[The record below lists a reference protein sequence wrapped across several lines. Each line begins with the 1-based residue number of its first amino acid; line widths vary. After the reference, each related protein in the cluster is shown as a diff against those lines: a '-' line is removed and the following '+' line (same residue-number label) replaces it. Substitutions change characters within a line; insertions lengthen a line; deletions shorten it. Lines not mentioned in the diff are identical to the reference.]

1 MIDISQYRITIGVFL
16 CVIRSNHTSLC
27 REMFFW
33 WFIYL
38 NFIFKCLV
46 VPNLIKQCGDI
57 ESNPGPILKEP
68 QFCHIHLRSITA
80 DGDTSMG
87 TTKFQE
93 FESFVAGY
101 NFEIIGISETWLD
114 NSIDNE
120 NIALKHY
127 LPPIRRDRNR
137 HVNYK

>member
-1 MIDISQYRITIGVFL
+1 M
-16 CVIRSNHTSLC
+16 
-27 REMFFW
+27 
-33 WFIYL
+33 
-38 NFIFKCLV
+38 
-46 VPNLIKQCGDI
+46 PNLIKQCGDI

-68 QFCHIHLRSITA
+68 QFCHINLRSITA

-127 LPPIRRDRNR
+127 LPRIRRDRNR
-137 HVNYK
+137 HGGRYIVSILMKIFPLNMSVNWSKILLKPYVLNIP